1 MRNRVAWW
9 PFTASEPTTGPMETK
24 HRTLIQASVL
34 FILLVCAVASNGSQ
48 EKPAQV
54 AEQVAATE

>member
-1 MRNRVAWW
+1 
-9 PFTASEPTTGPMETK
+9 METK

-34 FILLVCAVASNGSQ
+34 FILLVCAVASNRTQ